1 MQRKFAPPDDTK
13 DSRMA
18 LALRC
23 AELYYIKKASQSAIA
38 AELGCS
44 VATVSRLLKNAE
56 DEGIVEIRVINP
68 FSRVETLEA
77 GMRRKFNLAECRV
90 VNAPKDD
97 AQNKKV
103 IGATAAELVADLV
116 DDGDLVGLS
125 WGVTMREMV
134 NSLPSYRRPVSIRVI
149 PLIGGLGQV
158 MPEHQ
163 VNALVHEFAQCF
175 GAEFVMLHAPALSDR
190 EETVKLLMEE
200 LTIAQMVDMWGRLN
214 VAVIGIGES
223 PPTSPM
229 RKTGYYTTEEINE
242 LVDMGAVG
250 DISGRFFGPN
260 GEEAPASANR
270 RLLAISF
277 EILRKAPRRVGV
289 AGGLPKVRAIEG
301 ALRGG
306 LINVLVTDSD
316 TASALLTN

>member
-1 MQRKFAPPDDTK
+1 MLKKIARTSDTK

-38 AELGCS
+38 RELGCS
-44 VATVSRLLKNAE
+44 VATVSRLLKTAE
-56 DEGIVEIRVINP
+56 DEGIVEIRVVNP
-68 FSRVETLEA
+68 FARVETLEK
-77 GMRRKFNLAECRV
+77 GMHCRFGLVDCGV
-90 VNAPKDD
+90 VHAPRTDIER
-97 AQNKKV
+97 KKV
-103 IGATAAELVADLV
+103 VGATAAELVSGLV
-116 DDGDLVGLS
+116 ADGDLVGLS

-134 NSLPSYRRPVSIRVI
+134 NSLPSYRRPASIRVI

-175 GAEFVMLHAPALSDR
+175 SAEFVMLHAPALSDR
-190 EETVKLLMEE
+190 EETVKLLREE
-200 LTIAQMVDMWGRLN
+200 LTIAQVVELWGRLN
-214 VAVIGIGES
+214 VAVVGIGEN

-229 RKTGYYTTEEINE
+229 RKTGYYTSGEINE

-260 GEEAPASANR
+260 GVEVPASANR
-270 RLLAISF
+270 RLLAIPF
-277 EILRKAPRRVGV
+277 ETLRKIPRRVGV
-289 AGGLPKVRAIEG
+289 AGGPSKVQAILG

-306 LINVLVTDSD
+306 LVNVLVTDSD
-316 TASALLTN
+316 TALALLAD